1 MVGGSRKLWVSSSLL
16 GGGCC
21 VGRGDVG
28 EKHFPTPQHG
38 SFQLIKVMLRKVA
51 RWFMSLEV
59 FLGMRNIL
67 PSPSE
72 ERRCPLSCLLQ
83 ERVLCSLGD
92 FLTLILMKVSDMP
105 AA

>member
-1 MVGGSRKLWVSSSLL
+1 MKEAENFGVSSSLL
-16 GGGCC
+16 GGDCC

-38 SFQLIKVMLRKVA
+38 SFQLIKVMLREVA
-51 RWFMSLEV
+51 RWFMYLEV

-72 ERRCPLSCLLQ
+72 KCGCPLSYLLQ
-83 ERVLCSLGD
+83 ERVLCSLGG
-92 FLTLILMKVSDMP
+92 FTLILMKVSDMP
-105 AA
+105 TA